1 MEDFFKRKE
10 SVMKLNNYLSH
21 RKSPGK
27 ENPWAVGTEG
37 GKKDSKRGKRKKDRV
52 KSGKDQITQAQRCMS
67 LVEGCRPARR
77 LGGRI
82 QRDVDLKVGRIRAC
96 MIAGAFL
103 KSELL

>member
-1 MEDFFKRKE
+1 
-10 SVMKLNNYLSH
+10 MKLKKLPLTQE
-21 RKSPGK
+21 KSWEGK
-27 ENPWAVGTEG
+27 PLGCWDRQ

-77 LGGRI
+77 LRGRI
-82 QRDVDLKVGRIRAC
+82 QRDLDLKVGRIREN
-96 MIAGAFL
+96 MIAGELL